1 MQSQRVEEV
10 HQINQEKPVIHQQSS
25 LVVSRGSPVP
35 GPSILKTKRKSMPPR
50 FISPMNG
57 KIVDQGADVFLEG
70 IVDGKYIINYVMII
84 NQYNVVWN
92 FF

>member
-1 MQSQRVEEV
+1 MQSHRVEEV

-25 LVVSRGSPVP
+25 LVVSRGSPIP
-35 GPSILKTKRKSMPPR
+35 TPAPILKPKRKAQPPR

-70 IVDGKYIINYVMII
+70 IVDGEFNLYFNYLAIMV
-84 NQYNVVWN
+84 YLL
-92 FF
+92 